1 MITIN
6 GIPVYA
12 ANVFDAETG
21 IFKVAICD
29 NPAIQSGFQAF
40 GEEKQI
46 LKYSVQDEEQRIV
59 LGCLMRSSY
68 PIYRRN
74 ADGFE
79 YFIVYTSD
87 TIEQMASKWLASQ
100 NVNNINL
107 NHQEGTDQDG
117 IYLMQAFIK
126 DTNKGISPIGFEDI
140 EDGSLFAQ
148 YKIMNDDVWTAIK
161 EGTYV
166 GFSLE
171 GMFGVEPMNEEFSKQ
186 EQNNN
191 NTEKEN
197 KFMSKLN
204 RIKQALKS
212 LLIEFGEISTD
223 GGVLIWDTDED
234 LKIGDTV
241 HSIDESGNNIEVADG
256 TYTTEDKKQIIVKD
270 GRVEDI
276 VDVDAEVSTDVP
288 TEEENKEEE
297 QENNDENPASEDV
310 EPSNEEPK
318 EDEGEDKDAIIE
330 ELKARIA
337 ELEKENEELKAKLD
351 EEPAAPS
358 ASEAFE
364 ALENTPKAETEAD
377 KLRKRGYKF

>member
-40 GEEKQI
+40 GEEKQV

-126 DTNKGISPIGFEDI
+126 NTDKGISPTGFEDI

-148 YKIMNDDVWTAIK
+148 YKIMNEDVWAAIK

-171 GMFGVEPMNEEFSKQ
+171 GMFGVEPMEEEFSKQ
-186 EQNNN
+186 ETNNN
-191 NTEKEN
+191 KEIN
-197 KFMSKLN
+197 KKFMSKLSK
-204 RIKQALKS
+204 IKEALKS
-212 LLIEFGEISTD
+212 LLVQFGTVATD
-223 GGVLIWDTDED
+223 KGTIVWDGDDE
-234 LKIGDTV
+234 LEAGMAV
-241 HSIDESGNNIEVADG
+241 NGIDEEGNEIPLEDG
-256 TYTTEDKKQIIVKD
+256 VYITEDKKQITVAEGKVVSID
-270 GRVEDI
+270 
-276 VDVDAEVSTDVP
+276 DVDAEVAP
-288 TEEENKEEE
+288 TEEPSEEPKEEE
-297 QENNDENPASEDV
+297 NADE
-310 EPSNEEPK
+310 EPMEEPTEEPK

-337 ELEKENEELKAKLD
+337 ELEKENEELKAKL
-351 EEPAAPS
+351 EESAAPS
-358 ASEAFE
+358 AEEAFE
-364 ALENTPKAETEAD
+364 KLEVEDDTPTG
-377 KLRKRGYKF
+377 KLRKRGYVIP

>member
-40 GEEKQI
+40 GEEKQV

-126 DTNKGISPIGFEDI
+126 DSSKGIDPVGFQDI

-148 YKIMNDDVWTAIK
+148 YKIMNDDVWAAIK

-186 EQNNN
+186 ETNNN
-191 NTEKEN
+191 NQIN
-197 KFMSKLN
+197 KKYMSKLSK
-204 RIKQALKS
+204 IKQALKS
-212 LLIEFGEISTD
+212 LLVEFGEISTD
-223 GGVLIWDTDED
+223 GGVLIWDTDEE
-234 LKIGDTV
+234 LKIGDAV
-241 HSIDESGNNIEVADG
+241 HTIDENGNDIELEDG
-256 TYTTEDKKQIIVKD
+256 TYTTEDKKQIVVK
-270 GRVEDI
+270 GGIVEDI
-276 VDVDAEVSTDVP
+276 IDDEAEVSTDVP
-288 TEEENKEEE
+288 TEDEPKEEE
-297 QENNDENPASEDV
+297 QENADE
-310 EPSNEEPK
+310 EPTEEPTEEPK
-318 EDEGEDKDAIIE
+318 EDEGEGKDAIIE

-351 EEPAAPS
+351 EQPAAPS
-358 ASEAFE
+358 AEEAFE
-364 ALENTPKAETEAD
+364 ALKDEDNSEAG
-377 KLRKRGYKF
+377 KLRKKGYKF

>member
-40 GEEKQI
+40 GEEKQV

-79 YFIVYTSD
+79 YFIIYTSD

-126 DTNKGISPIGFEDI
+126 DTDKGISPIGFEDI

-148 YKIMNDDVWTAIK
+148 YKIMNDDVWAAIK

-171 GMFGVEPMNEEFSKQ
+171 GLFGVEPMNEEFTKQ
-186 EQNNN
+186 ETNNN
-191 NTEKEN
+191 QINN
-197 KFMSKLN
+197 KYMSKLQK
-204 RIKQALKS
+204 IKQVLKS
-212 LLIEFGEISTD
+212 LLVEFGTIATD
-223 GGVLIWDTDED
+223 KGTLVWDTDEE
-234 LKIGDTV
+234 LKIGDAV
-241 HSIDESGNNIEVADG
+241 HSVDENGNDVPVEDG
-256 TYTTEDKKQIIVKD
+256 TYTTEDNKQIIVKD
-270 GRVEDI
+270 GKVDDI
-276 VDVDAEVSTDVP
+276 VDVDAEVSSDEPV
-288 TEEENKEEE
+288 EEP
-297 QENNDENPASEDV
+297 QENADDDPAI
-310 EPSNEEPK
+310 EPAEEP
-318 EDEGEDKDAIIE
+318 EAEPEADDKDKLIE
-330 ELKARIA
+330 ELQARIA
-337 ELEKENEELKAKLD
+337 ELEAENEELKAKLD
-351 EEPAAPS
+351 EQPAAPS
-358 ASEAFE
+358 AEEAFE
-364 ALENTPKAETEAD
+364 ALENAPKKETEAD

>member
-40 GEEKQI
+40 GEEKQV
-46 LKYSVQDEEQRIV
+46 LKYSVQDEEKRIV

-126 DTNKGISPIGFEDI
+126 DTKKGISPIGFEDI

-148 YKIMNDDVWTAIK
+148 YKIMNDDVWAAIK

-171 GMFGVEPMNEEFSKQ
+171 GLFGVEPMNEEFTKQ
-186 EQNNN
+186 ETNNN
-191 NTEKEN
+191 NETTK
-197 KFMSKLN
+197 KYMSKLSK
-204 RIKQALKS
+204 IKEVLKS
-212 LLIEFGEISTD
+212 LLVEFGTIATD
-223 GGVLIWDTDED
+223 KGTLVWDSDED
-234 LKIGDTV
+234 LKIGDMVHTV
-241 HSIDESGNNIEVADG
+241 DEQGNELPLEDG
-256 TYTTEDKKQIIVKD
+256 EYRTEDKKIIVVADGKVVEIKD
-270 GRVEDI
+270 DE
-276 VDVDAEVSTDVP
+276 AEVSTDEP
-288 TEEENKEEE
+288 ADEPAEDP
-297 QENNDENPASEDV
+297 QENADDDPSIEPAEKPAADNEPEVDE
-310 EPSNEEPK
+310 
-318 EDEGEDKDAIIE
+318 KDAIIE

-337 ELEKENEELKAKLD
+337 ELEAENEELKAKVD
-351 EEPAAPS
+351 ELSQEPAASS
-358 ASEAFE
+358 AEEEFEKINEVEDKSEAG
-364 ALENTPKAETEAD
+364 
-377 KLRKRGYKF
+377 KLRKKGYKF

>member
-148 YKIMNDDVWTAIK
+148 YKVMNDDVWTAIK

-186 EQNNN
+186 ETNNN
-191 NTEKEN
+191 NETNTN
-197 KFMSKLN
+197 KFMTKLQK
-204 RIKQALKS
+204 IKEVLRS
-212 LLIEFGEISTD
+212 LLVEEFGEVSTD
-223 GGVLIWDTDED
+223 SGVLIWDTDED
-234 LKIGDTV
+234 LKIGDEVHTV
-241 HSIDESGNNIEVADG
+241 NENGEDVEVADG
-256 TYTTEDKKQIIVKD
+256 TYTTDDKKQIIVKD
-270 GRVEDI
+270 GKVEDI
-276 VDVDAEVSTDVP
+276 VDVDSEVSTDETP
-288 TEEENKEEE
+288 EEMEEPQPEAEPEQEAEEEI
-297 QENNDENPASEDV
+297 DE
-310 EPSNEEPK
+310 K
-318 EDEGEDKDAIIE
+318 DKLIE

-337 ELEKENEELKAKLD
+337 ELETENADLKAKVD
-351 EEPAAPS
+351 ELEKAPAAPS
-358 ASEAFE
+358 AEEAFE
-364 ALENTPKAETEAD
+364 AIEDKEDNTPAG
-377 KLRKRGYKF
+377 KLRKKGYKF

>member
-1 MITIN
+1 MITLK
-6 GIPVYA
+6 GLPVYA
-12 ANVFDAETG
+12 ANVFDEETG

-29 NPAIQSGFQAF
+29 NPAIESGFQAF
-40 GEEKQI
+40 GEEKQV

-126 DTNKGISPIGFEDI
+126 DTDKGISPIGFEDI

-148 YKIMNDDVWTAIK
+148 YKIMNDDVWAAIK

-171 GMFGVEPMNEEFSKQ
+171 GLFGVEPMEEEFSKQ

-191 NTEKEN
+191 NQKIEKY
-197 KFMSKLN
+197 MSKLTK
-204 RIKQALKS
+204 IKEVLKS
-212 LLIEFGEISTD
+212 LLVEFGEVSTD
-223 GGVLIWDTDED
+223 KGLIIWDTDEE
-234 LKIGDTV
+234 LKIGDAV
-241 HSIDESGNNIEVADG
+241 HTIDENGNDIELEDG
-256 TYTTEDKKQIIVKD
+256 TYTTEDKKQIVVK
-270 GRVEDI
+270 GGIVEDI
-276 VDVDAEVSTDVP
+276 IDDEAEVSTDVP
-288 TEEENKEEE
+288 TEDEPKEEE
-297 QENNDENPASEDV
+297 QENADE
-310 EPSNEEPK
+310 EPMEEPTEEPK
-318 EDEGEDKDAIIE
+318 EDEVEDKDAIIE

-351 EEPAAPS
+351 ESAAPS
-358 ASEAFE
+358 AEEAFE
-364 ALENTPKAETEAD
+364 HLEVEDDNTPAG

>member
-40 GEEKQI
+40 GEEKQV

-126 DTNKGISPIGFEDI
+126 NADKGISPTGFEDI

-148 YKIMNDDVWTAIK
+148 YKIINEDVWAAIK

-171 GMFGVEPMNEEFSKQ
+171 GMFGVEPMEEEFSKQ
-186 EQNNN
+186 ETNNN
-191 NTEKEN
+191 KEIN
-197 KFMSKLN
+197 KKFMSKLSK
-204 RIKQALKS
+204 IKEALKS
-212 LLIEFGEISTD
+212 LLVQFGTVATD
-223 GGVLIWDTDED
+223 KGTIVWDGDDE
-234 LKIGDTV
+234 LEAGMAV
-241 HSIDESGNNIEVADG
+241 NGIDEEGNEIPLEDG
-256 TYTTEDKKQIIVKD
+256 VYITEDKKQITVAEGKVVSI
-270 GRVEDI
+270 E
-276 VDVDAEVSTDVP
+276 DVDAEVAP
-288 TEEENKEEE
+288 TEEPKEEE
-297 QENNDENPASEDV
+297 NADE
-310 EPSNEEPK
+310 EPMEEPTEEPK

-330 ELKARIA
+330 ELKARIS
-337 ELEKENEELKAKLD
+337 ELEAENEELKAKL
-351 EEPAAPS
+351 EESAAPS
-358 ASEAFE
+358 AEEAFE
-364 ALENTPKAETEAD
+364 HLEVEDNSEAG
-377 KLRKRGYKF
+377 KLRRKGYKF

>member
-40 GEEKQI
+40 GEEKQV

-126 DTNKGISPIGFEDI
+126 DTDKGISPIGFEDI

-148 YKIMNDDVWTAIK
+148 YKIMNDDVWAAIK
-161 EGTYV
+161 KGTYV

-171 GMFGVEPMNEEFSKQ
+171 GLFGVEPMEEEFSKQ

-191 NTEKEN
+191 NQKIEKY
-197 KFMSKLN
+197 MSKLTK
-204 RIKQALKS
+204 IKEVLKS
-212 LLIEFGEISTD
+212 LLVEFGEVSTD
-223 GGVLIWDTDED
+223 KGLIIWDTDEE
-234 LKIGDTV
+234 LKIGDAV
-241 HSIDESGNNIEVADG
+241 HTIDENGNDIELEDG
-256 TYTTEDKKQIIVKD
+256 TYTTEDKKQIIVK
-270 GRVEDI
+270 GGIVEDI
-276 VDVDAEVSTDVP
+276 IDDEAEVSTDVP
-288 TEEENKEEE
+288 TEDE
-297 QENNDENPASEDV
+297 QENADEKPT
-310 EPSNEEPK
+310 EEPN

-351 EEPAAPS
+351 ESAAPS
-358 ASEAFE
+358 AEEAFE
-364 ALENTPKAETEAD
+364 KLESEDNTEAG

>member
-12 ANVFDAETG
+12 ANVFDDETG

-79 YFIVYTSD
+79 YFIVYTKD
-87 TIEQMASKWLASQ
+87 TIEQMSAKWLASQ

-126 DTNKGISPIGFEDI
+126 DSSKGLNPSGFEEI

-148 YKIMNDDVWTAIK
+148 YKILNDDVWSAIK
-161 EGTYV
+161 DGTYV

-171 GMFGVEPMNEEFSKQ
+171 GLFGVEPMNETFNKQ
-186 EQNNN
+186 DNN
-191 NTEKEN
+191 NTDKEN
-197 KFMSKLN
+197 KLMTKLSK
-204 RIKQALKS
+204 IKEMLKS
-212 LLIEFGEISTD
+212 ILVEFGEVSTD
-223 GGVLIWDTDED
+223 KGVIVFDGDELAEGMD
-234 LKIGDTV
+234 V
-241 HSIDESGNNIEVADG
+241 HGIDEQGNEVQLEDG
-256 TYTTEDKKQIIVKD
+256 EYRTEDKKIIVVES
-270 GRVEDI
+270 GRVVEIRD
-276 VDVDAEVSTDVP
+276 DEAEVATDEP
-288 TEEENKEEE
+288 AAEEMPEENAEEE
-297 QENNDENPASEDV
+297 PA
-310 EPSNEEPK
+310 EEPA
-318 EDEGEDKDAIIE
+318 EDETPAEDEKDARIAELEARVAELEAENE

-337 ELEKENEELKAKLD
+337 ELEG
-351 EEPAAPS
+351 EPAAPS
-358 ASEAFE
+358 ADEAFE
-364 ALENTPKAETEAD
+364 KINEVDDKSEAG
-377 KLRKRGYKF
+377 KLKKRGYQW

>member
-40 GEEKQI
+40 GEEKQV

-148 YKIMNDDVWTAIK
+148 YKIMNDNVWAAIK

-171 GMFGVEPMNEEFSKQ
+171 GMFGVEPMEEAFNKQ
-186 EQNNN
+186 EINN
-191 NTEKEN
+191 NTNKEH
-197 KFMSKLN
+197 KLMSKLE
-204 RIKQALKS
+204 RIKQVLRS
-212 LLIEFGEISTD
+212 LLVEFGTVATD
-223 GGVLIWDTDED
+223 KGTLVFDGDE
-234 LKIGDTV
+234 LEAGMEV
-241 HSIDESGNNIEVADG
+241 HTIDEEGNEVQLEDG
-256 TYTTEDKKQIIVKD
+256 EYRTEDKKVIV
-270 GRVEDI
+270 VEGGKVTEIRD
-276 VDVDAEVSTDVP
+276 DEAEV
-288 TEEENKEEE
+288 
-297 QENNDENPASEDV
+297 
-310 EPSNEEPK
+310 SNEEPA
-318 EDEGEDKDAIIE
+318 EEPQENASEEEPAEEPANDEPATDDKD
-330 ELKARIA
+330 ELIKQLQERIA
-337 ELEKENEELKAKLD
+337 ELEAENEELKAKIAEL
-351 EEPAAPS
+351 EAEPAAPN
-358 ASEAFE
+358 AEEAFE
-364 ALENTPKAETEAD
+364 QATEKNDNSKAA
-377 KLRKRGYKF
+377 KLRAKGYKF

>member
-59 LGCLMRSSY
+59 LGCLMRNSY

-126 DTNKGISPIGFEDI
+126 DSSKGIDPVGFQDI

-148 YKIMNDDVWTAIK
+148 YKILNDDVWSAIK

-171 GMFGVEPMNEEFSKQ
+171 GMFGVEPMEEEFSKQ
-186 EQNNN
+186 EENNN
-191 NTEKEN
+191 NNITK
-197 KFMSKLN
+197 KYMSKLSK
-204 RIKQALKS
+204 IKQALKS
-212 LLIEFGEISTD
+212 LLLEFGTVSTD
-223 GGVLIWDTDED
+223 KGVIVWDGDDELAEGMD
-234 LKIGDTV
+234 VRG
-241 HSIDESGNNIEVADG
+241 IDEEGNEVALEDG

-270 GRVEDI
+270 GKVEEI
-276 VDVDAEVSTDVP
+276 KDVEAEVAPEEPAAEEPS
-288 TEEENKEEE
+288 EENMDE
-297 QENNDENPASEDV
+297 ENPASEDTDPAN
-310 EPSNEEPK
+310 EPET
-318 EDEGEDKDAIIE
+318 DEKDKLIE
-330 ELKARIA
+330 ELKEQIAALTEENNQLKEKVA
-337 ELEKENEELKAKLD
+337 ELESM
-351 EEPAAPS
+351 PAAMS
-358 ASEAFE
+358 ASEEFE
-364 ALENTPKAETEAD
+364 KKDEGKPMTEAD
-377 KLRKRGYKF
+377 KLRQKGYRF

>member
-40 GEEKQI
+40 GEEKQV

-126 DTNKGISPIGFEDI
+126 DTDKGISPIGFEDI

-148 YKIMNDDVWTAIK
+148 YKIMNDDVWAAIK

-171 GMFGVEPMNEEFSKQ
+171 GLFGVEPMEEEFSKQ
-186 EQNNN
+186 ETNNN
-191 NTEKEN
+191 KEIN
-197 KFMSKLN
+197 KKFMSKLSK
-204 RIKQALKS
+204 IKEALKS
-212 LLIEFGEISTD
+212 LLVQFGTVATD
-223 GGVLIWDTDED
+223 KGTIVWDGDDE
-234 LKIGDTV
+234 LEAGMAV
-241 HSIDESGNNIEVADG
+241 NGIDEEGNEIPLEDG
-256 TYTTEDKKQIIVKD
+256 VYITEDKKQITVAEGKVVSID
-270 GRVEDI
+270 
-276 VDVDAEVSTDVP
+276 DVDAEVAP
-288 TEEENKEEE
+288 TEEPSEEPKEEE
-297 QENNDENPASEDV
+297 NADE
-310 EPSNEEPK
+310 EPMEEPTEEPK
-318 EDEGEDKDAIIE
+318 EDEVEDKDAIIE

-337 ELEKENEELKAKLD
+337 ELEKENEDLKAKLD
-351 EEPAAPS
+351 ESAAPS
-358 ASEAFE
+358 AEEAFE
-364 ALENTPKAETEAD
+364 KLESDDNTEAG

>member
-40 GEEKQI
+40 GEEKQV

-126 DTNKGISPIGFEDI
+126 DTDKGISPIGFEDI

-148 YKIMNDDVWTAIK
+148 YKIMNDDVWAAIK

-171 GMFGVEPMNEEFSKQ
+171 GLFGVEPMEEEFSKQ

-191 NTEKEN
+191 NQKIEKY
-197 KFMSKLN
+197 MSKLTK
-204 RIKQALKS
+204 IKEVLKS
-212 LLIEFGEISTD
+212 LLVEFGEVSTD
-223 GGVLIWDTDED
+223 KGLIIWDTDEE
-234 LKIGDTV
+234 LKIGDAV
-241 HSIDESGNNIEVADG
+241 HTIDEDGNDIQLEDG
-256 TYTTEDKKQIIVKD
+256 TYTTEDKKQIVVK
-270 GRVEDI
+270 GGIVEDI
-276 VDVDAEVSTDVP
+276 IDDEAEVSTDVP
-288 TEEENKEEE
+288 TEDEPKEEE
-297 QENNDENPASEDV
+297 QENADE
-310 EPSNEEPK
+310 EPTEEPTEEPK

-351 EEPAAPS
+351 ESAAPS
-358 ASEAFE
+358 AEEAFE
-364 ALENTPKAETEAD
+364 HLDVDDNTEAG

>member
-40 GEEKQI
+40 GEEKQV

-126 DTNKGISPIGFEDI
+126 DTKKGISPIGFEDI

-148 YKIMNDDVWTAIK
+148 YKIMNDDVWAAIK

-171 GMFGVEPMNEEFSKQ
+171 GMFGVEPMDEEFNKQ

-191 NTEKEN
+191 NIEITN

-212 LLIEFGEISTD
+212 LLVEFGEISTD

-234 LKIGDTV
+234 LKIGDAV
-241 HSIDESGNNIEVADG
+241 HSVDENGNDVPVEDG

-270 GRVEDI
+270 GKVDDI
-276 VDVDAEVSTDVP
+276 VDVDAEVATDEP
-288 TEEENKEEE
+288 AAEEPAEEMAEEPAEEPAEE
-297 QENNDENPASEDV
+297 QEA
-310 EPSNEEPK
+310 EPEA
-318 EDEGEDKDAIIE
+318 DDKDKLIE
-330 ELKARIA
+330 ELQTRIA
-337 ELEKENEELKAKLD
+337 ELEAENEELKAKLD
-351 EEPAAPS
+351 EQPAAPS
-358 ASEAFE
+358 AEEAFQALKDEDNSEAG
-364 ALENTPKAETEAD
+364 
-377 KLRKRGYKF
+377 KLRRKGYKF

>member
-59 LGCLMRSSY
+59 LGCLMRNSY

-79 YFIVYTSD
+79 YFIVYTKD
-87 TIEQMASKWLASQ
+87 TIEQMSAKWLASQ

-126 DTNKGISPIGFEDI
+126 DSSKGLNPSGFEDI

-148 YKIMNDDVWTAIK
+148 YKVMNDEVWAAIK
-161 EGTYV
+161 DGTYV

-171 GMFGVEPMNEEFSKQ
+171 GLFGVEPMNEEFNKQ
-186 EQNNN
+186 ENNN
-191 NTEKEN
+191 NDNKE
-197 KFMSKLN
+197 SKLMTKLA
-204 RIKQALKS
+204 RIKEVLKS
-212 LLIEFGEISTD
+212 LLVEFGEVSTD
-223 GGVLIWDTDED
+223 KGVIVFDGDE
-234 LKIGDTV
+234 LEQGMAV
-241 HSIDESGNNIEVADG
+241 HGIDEQGNEVALEDG
-256 TYTTEDKKQIIVKD
+256 EYRTEDKKIIVVTD
-270 GRVEDI
+270 GKVAEIRDDE
-276 VDVDAEVSTDVP
+276 AEVSTDEP
-288 TEEENKEEE
+288 AAEEP
-297 QENNDENPASEDV
+297 QENAEEPAAE
-310 EPSNEEPK
+310 EPST
-318 EDEGEDKDAIIE
+318 EDEPSTDERD
-330 ELKARIA
+330 ARIA
-337 ELEKENEELKAKLD
+337 ELEARIAELEAENAQLREENEKLK
-351 EEPAAPS
+351 EEPAAPN
-358 ASEAFE
+358 ANEAFE
-364 ALENTPKAETEAD
+364 ALENKEDNSKVAQM
-377 KLRKRGYKF
+377 RKRGYKI

>member
-1 MITIN
+1 LIMITIN

-29 NPAIQSGFQAF
+29 NPAIQSVFQAF
-40 GEEKQI
+40 GEEKQV

-79 YFIVYTSD
+79 YFIIYTSD

-126 DTNKGISPIGFEDI
+126 DTDKGISPIGFEDI

-148 YKIMNDDVWTAIK
+148 YKIMNDDVWAAIK

-171 GMFGVEPMNEEFSKQ
+171 GLFGVEPMNEEFTKQ
-186 EQNNN
+186 ETNNN
-191 NTEKEN
+191 QINN
-197 KFMSKLN
+197 KYMSKLQK
-204 RIKQALKS
+204 IKQVLKS
-212 LLIEFGEISTD
+212 LLVEFGTIATD
-223 GGVLIWDTDED
+223 KGTLVWDTDEE
-234 LKIGDTV
+234 LKIGDAV
-241 HSIDESGNNIEVADG
+241 HSVDENGNDVPVEDG
-256 TYTTEDKKQIIVKD
+256 TYTTEDNKQIIVKD
-270 GRVEDI
+270 GKVDDI
-276 VDVDAEVSTDVP
+276 VDVDAEVSSDEPV
-288 TEEENKEEE
+288 EEP
-297 QENNDENPASEDV
+297 QENADDDPAI
-310 EPSNEEPK
+310 EPAEEP
-318 EDEGEDKDAIIE
+318 EDEPATDDKD
-330 ELKARIA
+330 ELIKQLQDRIA
-337 ELEKENEELKAKLD
+337 ELEAENEELKAKLD
-351 EEPAAPS
+351 EQPAAPS
-358 ASEAFE
+358 AEEAFE
-364 ALENTPKAETEAD
+364 ALENAPKKETEAD